1 MKKNLSSNNIT
12 LSVLRKMKGKQ
23 KIVCLTSYDATF
35 SRIMDD
41 AGIDIILVGD
51 SLGMVIKGKDDT
63 VCVTMNDVVYHTACV
78 VEGSNRSLI
87 IADMPF
93 MSYNDA
99 ESAVNNAKQLMQ
111 EGGAHM
117 IKLEANERQIEIIR
131 EMNFCSIPVCAHL
144 GVRPQSVHKQG
155 GYTLQGKDSE
165 SMSRLVENALAVEE
179 AGADILLL
187 ECVADD
193 LAKEITNTISIPVIG
208 IGSGKYCDGQIQ
220 VLYDLI
226 GISDPMPKFAQSF
239 MQANKSIQDAIIAYI
254 EAVRAEQFPA

>member
-1 MKKNLSSNNIT
+1 MKKNPSSNNIT

-99 ESAVNNAKQLMQ
+99 ESAVNNAKQLK
-111 EGGAHM
+111 HIFK
-117 IKLEANERQIEIIR
+117 IKHSKIKIQKFRIKEKKLID
-131 EMNFCSIPVCAHL
+131 PVYWL
-144 GVRPQSVHKQG
+144 
-155 GYTLQGKDSE
+155 
-165 SMSRLVENALAVEE
+165 
-179 AGADILLL
+179 
-187 ECVADD
+187 
-193 LAKEITNTISIPVIG
+193 
-208 IGSGKYCDGQIQ
+208 
-220 VLYDLI
+220 
-226 GISDPMPKFAQSF
+226 KFR
-239 MQANKSIQDAIIAYI
+239 KK
-254 EAVRAEQFPA
+254 